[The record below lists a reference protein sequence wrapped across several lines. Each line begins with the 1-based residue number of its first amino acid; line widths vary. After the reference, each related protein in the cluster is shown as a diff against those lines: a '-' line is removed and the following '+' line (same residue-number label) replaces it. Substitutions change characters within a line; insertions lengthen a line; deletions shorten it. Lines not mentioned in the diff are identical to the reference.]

1 MNFERPIFLIQNNY
15 FDRLGRLI
23 QPCLDFCREHDHDFI
38 DRSLTDDFDP
48 DALGV
53 DWFQWPGV
61 ILYGSVGWVK
71 RCRQSSLAPW
81 TFYDPDAF
89 AASTWVP
96 IFADE
101 ALNGDGFVTDLTSL
115 ERRLVEM
122 GRPRFHV
129 RPDRD
134 DKAFVGGVYDWET
147 WAAMA
152 EERRRNRQ
160 SRPPLGTMCFVS
172 PVKEILAE
180 HRCWFVDGVLI
191 DISTYHRSGSQHVER
206 CLDLSILGEA
216 QRLGE
221 IYLPT
226 RSVVMDIAETTT
238 GCKVIE
244 FNPINSSGWYAA
256 DVDGIFW
263 AMSDMIRRGRA
274 PGQASASERG
284 ANRG

>member
-1 MNFERPIFLIQNNY
+1 MNFEKPVFLIQNNY

-23 QPCLDFCREHDHDFI
+23 QPCLDFCHANGHDFI
-38 DRSLTDDFDP
+38 DRSLTDEFDP
-48 DALGV
+48 DTLGV
-53 DWFQWPGV
+53 DWSKWPGV

-71 RCRQSSLAPW
+71 RCRQSSLALW
-81 TFYDPDAF
+81 AFYDPDAF

-96 IFADE
+96 IFGEE
-101 ALNGDGFVTDLTSL
+101 ALNGDGFVTDLLSL
-115 ERRLVEM
+115 ERRLV
-122 GRPRFHV
+122 GDSHPRFHV

-134 DKAFVGGVYDWET
+134 DKAFVGGVYDWQS
-147 WAAMA
+147 WAEMA
-152 EERRRNRQ
+152 DKRRRERQ
-160 SRPPLGTMCFVS
+160 SKPASDLACFVS

-191 DISTYHRSGSQHVER
+191 DISTYRRSGSPQVER
-206 CLDLSILGEA
+206 CLDLSIAGEA
-216 QRLGE
+216 QRLGD
-221 IYLPT
+221 IYLPVK
-226 RSVVMDIAETTT
+226 SVVMDIAETPT

-256 DVDGIFW
+256 DVDGLFW

-274 PGQASASERG
+274 PGQASVSERG